1 MLWSQNVAT
10 NRAERRTSQGAGLQ
24 QNGQTL
30 LEFALILP
38 IVLLLMLGVV
48 QIILVGSASLAVNQ
62 AAVSV
67 ARYAAINPSAD
78 QTTLNTY
85 LQQVASPLIKD
96 TNLQNVGLQ
105 PSTVPRK
112 TGSSVAITVIY
123 GLANKLFLGS
133 SFFGVTFPTQVSV
146 TETMTSE

>member
-1 MLWSQNVAT
+1 M
-10 NRAERRTSQGAGLQ
+10 Q
-24 QNGQTL
+24 QTGQTL
-30 LEFALILP
+30 LEFAFILP

-78 QTTLNTY
+78 QITLNTY
-85 LQQVASPLIKD
+85 LQQIASPLIKD
-96 TNLQNVGLQ
+96 ANLHNVGLQ

-112 TGSSVAITVIY
+112 TGSSVAITVVY
-123 GLANKLFLGS
+123 SLSNKLFLGS
-133 SFFGVTFPTQVSV
+133 SFFGVSFPTQVSV